1 MRLPLRALPRL
12 ALLLACLAWS
22 LAQAWDAARILQTA
36 RTRAL
41 PAEAQQR
48 VGALIDLVGRA
59 RGLPAE
65 RQIDAVNDF
74 VNQRLQW
81 VDDATLWGKVDHWAS
96 PLELLTK
103 GAGDCEDL
111 AMAKYFALVAL
122 GIPEAQL
129 RLVYVRAQLDGRPQ
143 AHMVLAW
150 YAQGSADPWIL
161 DNLNPRRLRASGR
174 ADLQPVFSF
183 NAAGLWTGAG
193 STSAGNPLNRLTVWR
208 DALQRA
214 QEEGFAP

>member
-1 MRLPLRALPRL
+1 LT
-12 ALLLACLAWS
+12 WS
-22 LAQAWDAARILQTA
+22 LAQAWDAARITQAARSRQLSADAQT
-36 RTRAL
+36 
-41 PAEAQQR
+41 R
-48 VGALIDLVGRA
+48 VGALIDLVGRS
-59 RGLPAE
+59 RGLTPE

-81 VDDATLWGKVDHWAS
+81 VDDATVWGKVDYWAS
-96 PLELLTK
+96 PLELLNK

-111 AMAKYFALVAL
+111 AMAKYFSLLAL
-122 GIPEAQL
+122 GVPGQQL

-150 YAQGSADPWIL
+150 YAQGDADPWIL
-161 DNLNPRRLRASGR
+161 DNLNPRRLKASAR

-183 NAAGLWTGAG
+183 NAEGLWQGAG
-193 STSAGNPLNRLTVWR
+193 ATSAGNPLNRLTVWR
-208 DALQRA
+208 DALMRA